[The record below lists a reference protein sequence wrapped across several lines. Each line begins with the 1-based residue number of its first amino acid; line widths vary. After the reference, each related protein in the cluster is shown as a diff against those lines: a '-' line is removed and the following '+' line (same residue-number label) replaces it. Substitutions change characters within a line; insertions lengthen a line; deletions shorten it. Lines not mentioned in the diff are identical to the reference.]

1 LQLTYLEAI
10 SDALRTAL
18 RDDERVFL
26 LGEDIG
32 VMGGAFK
39 VTAGLFE
46 EFGPNRVI
54 DTPISEE
61 AIVGGAVGAAI
72 VGMRPVCEMQFADFV
87 ACGFDQIVNV
97 AGKLHYRLDL
107 AAPIVIRLP
116 SGGGV
121 SGGPYHS
128 ANPEAWF
135 AHAPGLKVV
144 APSTAE
150 DAKGLLLAAIAD
162 PNPVIFMEH
171 KGLYRRVR
179 GEVPEGSY

>member
-1 LQLTYLEAI
+1 MQLTYLEAI
-10 SDALRTAL
+10 SDGLRCALRE
-18 RDDERVFL
+18 DDRVFL

-39 VTAGLFE
+39 VTGLLD
-46 EFGPNRVI
+46 EFGPERVI

-61 AIVGGAVGAAI
+61 MIVGGAVGAAI
-72 VGMRPVCEMQFADFV
+72 VGMRPICEMQFADFV

-97 AGKLHYRLDL
+97 AGKLHYRLEL

-116 SGGGV
+116 CGGGV

-135 AHAPGLKVV
+135 LHAPGLKVV
-144 APSTAE
+144 APSTA
-150 DAKGLLLAAIAD
+150 
-162 PNPVIFMEH
+162 
-171 KGLYRRVR
+171 
-179 GEVPEGSY
+179 GSAMTIPTI